1 MNKLIIILLLFSSCG
16 TVKKSSTYNRSLSH
30 ETNYSNQL
38 TTFEKKGL
46 LLTLKERIVTE
57 KLDSAG
63 NVTERTTQDREV
75 TAKDEGEITTKEDSK
90 GGEKIQ
96 DTVQEET
103 KLKRKRAAPWWLVT
117 IPLISLW
124 AIYKYRFK
132 IISAI
137 KPLLFAKVK
146 NKD

>member
-1 MNKLIIILLLFSSCG
+1 MRYFLVIALILSSCG

-75 TAKDEGEITTKEDSK
+75 TSKDEGEITTKEDSK

-96 DTVQEET
+96 ESVQEET
-103 KLKRKRAAPWWLVT
+103 KLKRKRSPPWWLVV
-117 IPLISLW
+117 IPVLTLW
-124 AIYKYRFK
+124 LIYKYR
-132 IISAI
+132 
-137 KPLLFAKVK
+137 KPLFDKIKSIIFAR
-146 NKD
+146 

>member
-1 MNKLIIILLLFSSCG
+1 MNRLIIILLLLSSCG

-63 NVTERTTQDREV
+63 NVTERTTEDLEI
-75 TAKDEGEITTKEDSK
+75 TSKDEGEITTKEDSK
-90 GGEKIQ
+90 GGEKIEE
-96 DTVQEET
+96 TVQDET
-103 KLKRKRAAPWWLVT
+103 KLKRKRSLPWWLIV
-117 IPLISLW
+117 IPVLTLW
-124 AIYKYRFK
+124 ALYKYRFK
-132 IISAI
+132 LITLF
-137 KPLLFAKVK
+137 KPLFL
-146 NKD
+146 